1 MYTFIKKYLRLELK
15 SPYNV
20 KSYVQP
26 KVRKYVVNP
35 SNPIPLSTL
44 LRLFQTNDSYNDLRT
59 PSLPFGIIN

>member
-1 MYTFIKKYLRLELK
+1 MYTFIKKHLRLELK

-35 SNPIPLSTL
+35 KSHSSLYPAEAIP
-44 LRLFQTNDSYNDLRT
+44 DK
-59 PSLPFGIIN
+59 